1 MSNTIVLLANAYEEY
16 DKKIRKRIGINR
28 RSSSQNQT
36 SRNSSNKIYDYM
48 RENKFLFFTLL
59 ILVMSTLV
67 YIRFVLFL
75 KQPIGA
81 IISVFGYAISMFLL
95 IYLSEKDDIKKYN
108 YRRRKYYKKLE
119 GFQRVVKYEFKLD
132 SKEKIE
138 YMIKECDETSKR
150 LEHNNNFVQKFLDSW
165 KNYIF
170 PIITLGLGYV
180 LNSDSAKENIS
191 WQTFSIG
198 VISVFSILIMIIG
211 VLYSIQQVLDPITN
225 SYKNRVNTLR
235 QILTDIYLKFYV

>member
-1 MSNTIVLLANAYEEY
+1 MSNTIVLLANAYKEY
-16 DKKIRKRIGINR
+16 DNKVRKRSGLNR
-28 RSSSQNQT
+28 RTSSP
-36 SRNSSNKIYDYM
+36 NSTNLNSGSKVSDYFK
-48 RENKFLFFTLL
+48 ENKFLFFVLL
-59 ILVMSTLV
+59 ILVISTVV
-67 YIRFVLFL
+67 YIISVLFL
-75 KQPIGA
+75 KKAIGT
-81 IISVFGYAISMFLL
+81 IISVLGYAISMFLL

-108 YRRRKYYKKLE
+108 YRRRKYYKKLD
-119 GFQRVVKYEFKLD
+119 GFQRVIKYEFKLD

-138 YMIKECDETSKR
+138 YMIKECDETSR
-150 LEHNNNFVQKFLDSW
+150 QLEHNNNFVQKFLDSW

-180 LNSDSAKENIS
+180 LKSDSANIS

-198 VISVFSILIMIIG
+198 MISVFSIFIMIIG

-225 SYKNRVNTLR
+225 SYKNRINTLR

>member
-108 YRRRKYYKKLE
+108 YRRRKYYKMTDL
-119 GFQRVVKYEFKLD
+119 G
-132 SKEKIE
+132 KETYQTKKKE
-138 YMIKECDETSKR
+138 WFFIKEVMGS
-150 LEHNNNFVQKFLDSW
+150 FL
-165 KNYIF
+165 
-170 PIITLGLGYV
+170 G
-180 LNSDSAKENIS
+180 KEI
-191 WQTFSIG
+191 
-198 VISVFSILIMIIG
+198 
-211 VLYSIQQVLDPITN
+211 
-225 SYKNRVNTLR
+225 
-235 QILTDIYLKFYV
+235 

>member
-16 DKKIRKRIGINR
+16 NNKVRKRRNN
-28 RSSSQNQT
+28 SSQNST
-36 SRNSSNKIYDYM
+36 NTNMNSGNKVSDYIK
-48 RENKFLFFTLL
+48 ENKFLFFMLL
-59 ILVMSTLV
+59 ILVISTVV
-67 YIRFVLFL
+67 YIIFVLYF
-75 KQPIGA
+75 KKPIGT
-81 IISVFGYAISMFLL
+81 IISVLGYGISMFLL
-95 IYLSEKDDIKKYN
+95 IYLSERDDIKKYK

-119 GFQRVVKYEFKLD
+119 GVQRVIKYEFKLD

-138 YMIKECDETSKR
+138 YMIKECDETSKQ

-170 PIITLGLGYV
+170 PIITLGIGYV
-180 LNSDSAKENIS
+180 LKSDSAKGNIS
-191 WQTFSIG
+191 WQTFAIAM
-198 VISVFSILIMIIG
+198 ISVFSIFIMIIG

-225 SYKNRVNTLR
+225 SYKNRINTLR